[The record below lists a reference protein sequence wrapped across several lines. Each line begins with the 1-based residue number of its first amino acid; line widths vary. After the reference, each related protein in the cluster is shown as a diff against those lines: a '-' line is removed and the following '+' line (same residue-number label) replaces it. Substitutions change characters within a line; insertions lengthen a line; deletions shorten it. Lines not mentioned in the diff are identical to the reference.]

1 MPDWSELLVL
11 AAPAAILAAGL
22 LPSALLERAPRR
34 GGRLVRAAALIALA
48 AALLATVAG
57 LVGPASLP
65 PAPSLTTSL
74 LRADGITL
82 TILPLVA
89 LLTAIVATFGG
100 SYLDGERDQGRF
112 FRWLALTAGGFMVVV
127 AAGDMALF
135 AAGIIFTG
143 SGLHRLLTYYGDR
156 LPARMVAHKKLLF
169 SRVADACLV
178 TATLLAASATGSTS
192 FDAIAAAASSEGGP
206 GPALSVAAWLV
217 AAYAILK
224 SGQFPFHGWLL
235 QVMEAPT
242 PVSALLHAGIVYSGA
257 ILVFRT
263 HELLLAEGFAL
274 VLLAVVGLMTA
285 VLASLAM
292 LTQTA
297 IKSSLAWSTAGQ
309 LGFMLLELG
318 LGLFVLALLHLVAHS
333 LYKAHAFLSSGSIVD
348 LLRAPGAGAPPK
360 GIGTPAWLLTVAATI
375 AATFGIAAAW
385 GITLEREPALLAL
398 GVILSAAITQ
408 FLLPAR
414 AAGLPLPAV
423 VAVGGAVAVAYFGL
437 HSLFSYVFSGTL
449 APIPEE
455 VGPLQQALLV
465 LTAIAFLG
473 LSWLQAVGIHK
484 TAGPRL
490 TRLYVHLYNGL
501 YTDLPVER
509 LVYRVWPARFRCP
522 AEDEA

>member
-1 MPDWSELLVL
+1 MPDWSGLLVL
-11 AAPAAILAAGL
+11 AAPAVVLAAGL
-22 LPSALLERAPRR
+22 LPPALLERAPHR
-34 GGRLVRAAALIALA
+34 GGRLVRSAALIALA
-48 AALLATVAG
+48 SALLATVATVAG
-57 LVGPASLP
+57 AGPGDGGI
-65 PAPSLTTSL
+65 SL
-74 LRADGITL
+74 LRVDGVTL

-89 LLTAIVATFGG
+89 LLTAIVAAYGD
-100 SYLDGERDQGRF
+100 SYLAGEARQGHF

-178 TATLLAASATGSTS
+178 TATLLAASSVGSTG
-192 FDAIAAAASSEGGP
+192 FDAIAEAARADGGP

-217 AAYAILK
+217 VAYAILK
-224 SGQFPFHGWLL
+224 TGQFPFHGWLL

-257 ILVFRT
+257 LLVFRT
-263 HELLLAEGFAL
+263 HELLQAEGLAL
-274 VLLAVVGLMTA
+274 LLMVAVGLMTA

-348 LLRAPGAGAPPK
+348 LLRAPGAGAKPT
-360 GIGTPAWLLTVAATI
+360 GIATPAWLATVVATTAGTFGVAAL
-375 AATFGIAAAW
+375 W

-423 VAVGGAVAVAYFGL
+423 VGAGLAVAVAYFGL
-437 HSLFSYVFSGTL
+437 HTLFAHLFSGTL
-449 APIPEE
+449 APIPER
-455 VGPLQQALLV
+455 VGPLEQALLAV
-465 LTAIAFLG
+465 TALAFLG
-473 LSWLQAVGIHK
+473 LSWLQAVAIHRPP
-484 TAGPRL
+484 GPWLRW
-490 TRLYVHLYNGL
+490 LYVHLYNGL

-522 AEDEA
+522 SEEEA